1 MLTQTHQNAPLEQ
14 TYLAEKQ
21 RLLIRAHTSAAT
33 LFLAGFQHWT
43 GWAHQP
49 AQTVY
54 ITPQDSGS
62 MHTDSIPNFHFRTA
76 ESPCLTTNVS
86 FTLLKAF
93 LSSTAVKT
101 KNL

>member
-14 TYLAEKQ
+14 TYLAEK
-21 RLLIRAHTSAAT
+21 RLLIRAHISAPT

-49 AQTVY
+49 IQTFY
-54 ITPQDSGS
+54 IIPQDSGS
-62 MHTDSIPNFHFRTA
+62 MHIDSIPNLHFRIA
-76 ESPCLTTNVS
+76 GSPCLTTNVS

-93 LSSTAVKT
+93 LSSTAVKI